1 MMGDHVADI
10 AVGAAREM
18 RGFDLMRDAALE
30 PSVALPAKGSEH
42 RTFAG
47 SITLAELGPLVLAQI
62 ATDAHSVGRTNC
74 LTGLADPDRYR
85 LIVQIAGKTVLRQ
98 DAREALLTPGD
109 LAFYDARR
117 PYELR
122 FDAPFQMNVLVPPRA
137 LLQVPEPSLRMLTCR
152 RITGNTGLGA
162 LIGPFIAG
170 LTHQVGRR
178 AAAVNHRLSD
188 AVLDMLAA
196 TLADEVGAFPSSVN
210 GPRQAALLE
219 QVKSYIES
227 QLADTDLG
235 PAMIA
240 AAHHISPRY
249 LRKLFEGEGDSVAR
263 WIRSRRLDRCRSDLA
278 RPDLCDRS
286 VSAVAAHWGFTDA
299 AHFSRLFKSAFGQSP
314 REYRSAALA
323 SAWRPMSSIA

>member
-1 MMGDHVADI
+1 MADI

-18 RGFDLMRDAALE
+18 RGFDLFRD
-30 PSVALPAKGSEH
+30 VASETPVVLPAKGPER
-42 RTFAG
+42 RTLAG
-47 SITLAELGPLVLAQI
+47 SITIAELGPLLLAQI

-85 LIVQIAGKTVLRQ
+85 LIVQIAGTTALRQ
-98 DAREALLTPGD
+98 DDREALLTPGD

-122 FDAPFQMNVLVPPRA
+122 FDAPFQMDVLVPPSA
-137 LLQVPEPSLRMLTCR
+137 LLQVPESSLRMLTCR
-152 RITGNTGLGA
+152 RIAGSTGLGA

-170 LTHQVGRR
+170 LTRQAGCR
-178 AAAVNHRLSD
+178 AAAVKHRLGD
-188 AVLDMLAA
+188 AVLGMLAA
-196 TLADEVGAFPSSVN
+196 TLADEVGAFSSSLN

-219 QVKSYIES
+219 QVKAHIEDH
-227 QLADTDLG
+227 LADPDLG
-235 PAMIA
+235 PAAIA

-278 RPDLCDRS
+278 RPDLCNRS
-286 VSAVAAHWGFTDA
+286 VSAVASHWGFTDA
-299 AHFSRLFKSAFGQSP
+299 AHFSRLFKSTFGQSP
-314 REYRSAALA
+314 REYRSATLA